1 MTANEAESA
10 TGVAS
15 LGEYAR
21 LARRRW
27 PSLAIGLAIGLLAG
41 VTWYLVAPRSYEARA
56 TVTINPI
63 TNDLFSGSPVNQL
76 VNTATEAEIM
86 RSIEIAER
94 AAVQGGLD
102 GDPRDLRNQLLV
114 AVPPS
119 SLALEIS
126 FVADTPE
133 FAAAGANAF
142 ATSYLDFR
150 EESAEARRAGY
161 AEQLRAEL
169 LDLTE
174 QADDAAPGAAL
185 QLLSQEIVATRQQ
198 LGDATAVPISAGQ
211 LVSRALPPRFPAS
224 PRRLPAIAGGFVVGL
239 LLGIAL
245 AALRHRI
252 DDRILTSDEVSA
264 VTDLPVIGSV
274 PGFDRGPGLE
284 PREADDVALAA
295 MRLTSPT
302 FGHGQRS
309 WVVLRADLGQST
321 RAELM
326 AWSLGH
332 DHQVALVRLGDD
344 ESPGGANG
352 HWDVSALPPSPGLS
366 TQSEPVP
373 AADGY
378 VVLDG
383 SELHGLAEAIS
394 IEDVDAVL
402 VTVELG
408 ITRKRDLART
418 VHEIRSVSPEHLA
431 PGILVINR
439 RSWAGRSWRAALR
452 RLPPSQRRHHDEGA
466 VRTEP
471 PAAAIPEPE
480 AAPAAIGTSESPS

>member
-1 MTANEAESA
+1 LTANEAESA

-27 PSLAIGLAIGLLAG
+27 PSLAIGMVIGLLAG
-41 VTWYLVAPRSYEARA
+41 VTWYMVAPQSYEARA

-63 TNDLFSGSPVNQL
+63 TNDLFSGSPANQL

-94 AAVQGGLD
+94 AAVQGRLD

-126 FVADTPE
+126 FVADTPK

-150 EESAEARRAGY
+150 KESAEARRAGY
-161 AEQLRAEL
+161 AEQLRAQL
-169 LDLTE
+169 RDLTE
-174 QADDAAPGAAL
+174 QAVDATAGAAL

-198 LGDATAVPISAGQ
+198 LGDATSVPISAGQ
-211 LVSRALPPRFPAS
+211 LVSKALPPRFPAS

-239 LLGIAL
+239 LLGVAL

-252 DDRILTSDEVSA
+252 DDRIFTSDEVSA

-302 FGHGQRS
+302 FGHGLRS

-321 RAELM
+321 RADLM
-326 AWSLGH
+326 AWSLGRE
-332 DHQVALVRLGDD
+332 HQVVLVRLGDND
-344 ESPGGANG
+344 ESPEAANG
-352 HWDVSALPPSPGLS
+352 YWDLSALPPSPGLS
-366 TQSEPVP
+366 MRSGPVP

-383 SELHGLAEAIS
+383 GELQGLAEAIS
-394 IEDVDAVL
+394 IEGVNAVL

-408 ITRKRDLART
+408 ITRRRDLTRI
-418 VHEIRSVSPEHLA
+418 VHEIRSLFPEHLA

-439 RSWAGRSWRAALR
+439 RMWAGRSWRAPIR
-452 RLPPSQRRHHDEGA
+452 RLLPSQRRHHDEGSVKA
-466 VRTEP
+466 EP
-471 PAAAIPEPE
+471 PAAVREPE
-480 AAPAAIGTSESPS
+480 AVSAPIGASESPS